1 MTDAIFYLKATPVHG
16 LPPSVKGIALDP
28 VAMGF
33 GCGGADPYCST
44 AYASMWAA
52 LGGPAGQVIPTL
64 RKKYGIDG
72 RVAFVSFSAGHGLAN
87 PLLARETPDA
97 VVLVD
102 STFGGGKTGYV
113 KAAQSAANGGPLLV
127 TATSDK
133 GTTDALQNGDYA
145 WRKFV
150 LDPAGLLGMPAGEV
164 RPPMPAP
171 SEGVYNQG
179 NLYYYRYS
187 HVELPH
193 TSMGKLLSPLVQAYV
208 LPYWS
213 GALGSQK
220 KIAWY
225 WYALG
230 GLAVVGGLYLLSR
243 GVVPKIPKL
252 KENPEEEDN

>member
-1 MTDAIFYLKATPVHG
+1 VDAIFYLKATPVKG
-16 LPPSVKGIALDP
+16 LPPSVKGVALDP

-33 GCGGADPYCST
+33 GCGGADAYCST

-52 LGGPAGQVIPTL
+52 FGGPAGQVIPYL
-64 RKKYGIDG
+64 RKKYGVDG
-72 RVAFVSFSAGHGLAN
+72 RVAFVSFSAGHGMLN
-87 PLLARETPDA
+87 PLLQHETPDA

-113 KAAQSAANGGPLLV
+113 KAAQAAANGGPLLV

-133 GTTDALQNGDYA
+133 GSTDALNNGDYA
-145 WRKFV
+145 WREFV
-150 LDPAGLLGMPAGEV
+150 LKPAGLLGMPAGQV
-164 RPPMPAP
+164 RAPMPAP
-171 SEGVYNQG
+171 DEGVFSQG

-187 HVELPH
+187 HEQLPH

-213 GALGSQK
+213 GALTSSRR
-220 KIAWY
+220 IPWY
-225 WYALG
+225 WYAAAG
-230 GLAVVGGLYLLSR
+230 VAVLGGLYLLSR

-252 KENPEEEDN
+252 KENPGEEDN

>member
-1 MTDAIFYLKATPVHG
+1 MSDAIFFLKSGVPKG
-16 LPPSVKGIALDP
+16 LPPSIKGIALDP

-87 PLLARETPDA
+87 SLLVRETPDA
-97 VVLVD
+97 VILLD
-102 STFGGGKTGYV
+102 STFGGGKSGYV

-127 TATSDK
+127 SVTSDK
-133 GTTDALQNGDYA
+133 GTTDALSNGDYA
-145 WRKFV
+145 WRHFV
-150 LDPAGLLGMPAGEV
+150 LEPAGLSLSPGDA

-171 SEGVYNQG
+171 SGGVQAFG

-187 HVELPH
+187 HAQVPH
-193 TSMGKLLSPLVQAYV
+193 TSMGKLLSPVIQAYL
-208 LPYWS
+208 LPYWAGTLVS
-213 GALGSQK
+213 PRRVPALLWIAGSVV
-220 KIAWY
+220 AVA
-225 WYALG
+225 AL
-230 GLAVVGGLYLLSR
+230 YFISR
-243 GVVPKIPKL
+243 GYFPHKR
-252 KENPEEEDN
+252 EEADAA